1 MSKSVRPLL
10 ITHHSLLITCL
21 FSVRERLA
29 GSGDAY
35 AVVCELEVRAG
46 QLDLRHVAR
55 GATLLC
61 DGAGPGVAFVRRLG
75 LRHLRRPKARLR
87 AVAGEA
93 LRVVEGLFA
102 SRVVVR
108 VVAGRAAHT
117 RVEGFVAAAREEAVG
132 LEGHALA
139 ALVLS
144 IGEGLLVPL
153 VARDAQRLRQLSTR

>member
-29 GSGDAY
+29 GTGDAY

-46 QLDLRHVAR
+46 QLDLRHVAG
-55 GATLLC
+55 GASLRR
-61 DGAGPGVAFVRRLG
+61 DGAGLRRAFVCRLG

-93 LRVVEGLFA
+93 LRVVEGLFM

-117 RVEGFVAAAREEAVG
+117 RVEGFVAAAREQAGGVGGPAV
-132 LEGHALA
+132 EGP
-139 ALVLS
+139 
-144 IGEGLLVPL
+144 GQGGRGGLLRAS
-153 VARDAQRLRQLSTR
+153 VAPG

>member
-10 ITHHSLLITCL
+10 ITHHSSLALP
-21 FSVRERLA
+21 SVRERLA

-35 AVVCELEVRAG
+35 AVLCELEVRAG

-117 RVEGFVAAAREEAVG
+117 RVEGFVAAAREQAVG
-132 LEGHALA
+132 LEANAVQDPARPVRDDL
-139 ALVLS
+139 
-144 IGEGLLVPL
+144 IGPM
-153 VARDAQRLRQLSTR
+153 